1 MGCIGFLFL
10 LIATYRLMYETAS
23 IGEVLL
29 IVIVGVILIL
39 IGSEIEKYSTRDE

>member
-1 MGCIGFLFL
+1 MSCIGFFFL

-29 IVIVGVILIL
+29 IVIVGVILIR
-39 IGSEIEKYSTRDE
+39 SEIEKYNTRDE

>member
-1 MGCIGFLFL
+1 MSCIGYLFL

-29 IVIVGVILIL
+29 IVIVGVILIR
-39 IGSEIEKYSTRDE
+39 SEIEKYNTRDE

>member
-1 MGCIGFLFL
+1 MSCIGFLFL

-29 IVIVGVILIL
+29 IVIVGVILI
-39 IGSEIEKYSTRDE
+39 GSEIEKYNTRDE

>member
-1 MGCIGFLFL
+1 MSCIGFLFL

-29 IVIVGVILIL
+29 IVIVGVILIR
-39 IGSEIEKYSTRDE
+39 SEIEKYNTRDE